1 MRLGFIGTGHMGNP
15 IARHLIRAGNEL
27 VVFDRRPEASANLIE
42 LGAAWGESASGVASQ
57 VEVVFTSLPGP
68 PEVDEAVLGD
78 EGILAGAR
86 AGTVHVDL
94 SSNLPSSVRRLARI
108 EASRSVTFL
117 DAPVSGMVT
126 GAEAG
131 TLAVFV
137 GGDAKAFEVVQ
148 PLLSTFGGN
157 VFHVGGT
164 VGMGNI
170 VKLSN
175 NLMTIASGLL
185 VYEALALG
193 VKAGLDAQKLYEMWN
208 VSSSSRYVQGVP
220 RMLERQWDDPSFAL
234 ALAAKDLGL
243 AVESGRELAVPLTVT
258 AAASQLYTRAVARGL
273 GGKSPQ
279 AVLQVVEEEAGTKIQ

>member
-1 MRLGFIGTGHMGNP
+1 VRLGFIGTGHMGNP

-137 GGDAKAFEVVQ
+137 GGDAKAYEMVR
-148 PLLSTFGGN
+148 PLLQTFGGN
-157 VFHVGGT
+157 VFHVGP
-164 VGMGNI
+164 VGNGNI

-243 AVESGRELAVPLTVT
+243 AVEAGRELAVPLTVT

>member
-137 GGDAKAFEVVQ
+137 GGDAKAYEMVR
-148 PLLSTFGGN
+148 PLLQTFGGN
-157 VFHVGGT
+157 VFHVGP
-164 VGMGNI
+164 VGNGNI

-208 VSSSSRYVQGVP
+208 VSSSSRYVQNVP

>member
-137 GGDAKAFEVVQ
+137 GGDAKAYEMVR
-148 PLLSTFGGN
+148 PLLQTFGGN
-157 VFHVGGT
+157 VFHVGP
-164 VGMGNI
+164 VGNGNI

-243 AVESGRELAVPLTVT
+243 AVEAGRELAVPLTVT

-273 GGKSPQ
+273 GGKAPQ

>member
-137 GGDAKAFEVVQ
+137 GGDAKAYEMVR
-148 PLLSTFGGN
+148 PLLETFGGN
-157 VFHVGGT
+157 VFHVGP
-164 VGMGNI
+164 VGNGNI

-243 AVESGRELAVPLTVT
+243 AVEAGRELAVPLTVT

>member
-137 GGDAKAFEVVQ
+137 GGDAKAYEMVR
-148 PLLSTFGGN
+148 PLLQTFGGN
-157 VFHVGGT
+157 VFHVGP
-164 VGMGNI
+164 VGNGNI

-243 AVESGRELAVPLTVT
+243 AVEAGRELAVPLTVT

>member
-1 MRLGFIGTGHMGNP
+1 VRLGFIGTGHMGNP

-137 GGDAKAFEVVQ
+137 GGDAKAYEMVR
-148 PLLSTFGGN
+148 PLLQTFGGN
-157 VFHVGGT
+157 VFHVGP
-164 VGMGNI
+164 VGNGNI

>member
-137 GGDAKAFEVVQ
+137 GGDAKAYEMVR
-148 PLLSTFGGN
+148 PLLQTFGGN
-157 VFHVGGT
+157 VFHVGP
-164 VGMGNI
+164 VGNGNI